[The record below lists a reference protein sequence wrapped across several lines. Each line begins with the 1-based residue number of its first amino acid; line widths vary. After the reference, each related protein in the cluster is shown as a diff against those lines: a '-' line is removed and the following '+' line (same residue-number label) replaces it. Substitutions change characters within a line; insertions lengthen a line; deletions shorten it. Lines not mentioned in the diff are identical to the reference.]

1 MYIFDINKISAFVVE
16 VVGGLGPLR
25 YVEDVTMYGKMVG
38 QLKREQIWPK
48 KKSAVGCAS
57 HMKNV

>member
-38 QLKREQIWPK
+38 QLKREQI
-48 KKSAVGCAS
+48 
-57 HMKNV
+57 

>member
-16 VVGGLGPLR
+16 VGPLR

-38 QLKREQIWPK
+38 QLKREQIWPE